1 MKFEILK
8 FIWIALFVTDFNSL
22 YAWDTVRINSHEINF
37 LIDFSLSLNLLLFL
51 LFFLY
56 EY

>member
-37 LIDFSLSLNLLLFL
+37 LIDFFLSLNLLLFL
-51 LFFLY
+51 LSFLY